1 MSVVLTSCGGSTEE
15 PVVVTEVV
23 TSTAA
28 APMRGEP
35 SSPQEPESEGDA
47 ESPAVSESLPDVGN
61 SVVRMTFTNGG
72 VVNCHASYQPG
83 PVTMLTCGDASPE
96 LNFPDME
103 GSTIQS
109 NAVFVDFSGGA
120 PVITGHNSSNMGR
133 VEPVPI
139 EQGRYRFRDLTLV
152 HDGERATFTTADG
165 DSFWVGVDGFG
176 TD

>member
-1 MSVVLTSCGGSTEE
+1 ML
-15 PVVVTEVV
+15 TEVV
-23 TSTAA
+23 TSTAP
-28 APMRGEP
+28 APTREEP
-35 SSPQEPESEGDA
+35 TAEQEPQSEVGA
-47 ESPAVSESLPDVGN
+47 EGPVVSESLPDVGN
-61 SVVRMTFTNGG
+61 SVVRMTFNNGG
-72 VVNCHASYQPG
+72 VVACHASYEPG
-83 PVTMLTCGDASPE
+83 PVNTLTCGDATPE

-133 VEPVPI
+133 GIPQTVD
-139 EQGRYRFRDLTLV
+139 QGSFRFRDLTLV
-152 HDGERATFTTADG
+152 HDGERATFTTSDG